1 LEFRLAGRP
10 IGQIVSLVVE
20 FIQVSTTVDTE
31 ERAAQIAERLLAE
44 RLASCVQI
52 LGPIKSSYWWNGKIE
67 RTREWICFIKAKA
80 TDYGKIESSIRK
92 MRNYDVPEI
101 IALPILRG
109 NPDYLDWIRRETSSK
124 PKLGTAR
131 R

>member
-1 LEFRLAGRP
+1 LEFRPARGP

-31 ERAAQIAERLLAE
+31 ERATQVADKLLAE

-52 LGPIKSSYWWNGKIE
+52 LGPIKSSYWWSGKIE
-67 RTREWICFIKAKA
+67 RAREWICLIKAKA
-80 TDYGKIESSIRK
+80 SDYDRIESSI
-92 MRNYDVPEI
+92 MEIHSYDVPEI

-109 NPDYLDWIRRETSSK
+109 NQDYLDWIRRETTPK
-124 PKLGTAR
+124 LKLGTKR
-131 R
+131 G